1 MWVLVGDIGGSN
13 IRLTA
18 CEVQGRKKVVL
29 SHPFSCETA
38 SVRTLSEVVNV
49 YLRRHPELFFE
60 KGVFAVA
67 APTNGTHASLTN
79 ADWQA
84 NVHNL
89 PFPSRLLNDLEAAG
103 WGVLQKGLSKKV
115 LWMGSSLAEELESS
129 LLGVGTGLGLA
140 HCFPNNAL
148 VSATEFGHVSFAPF
162 DGLTLDLWTWWR
174 ERTGRRLTIEDVCSG
189 RGLQNLVE
197 FCIHK
202 GIEQPVEWGHQEDMQ
217 VDWGERLSE
226 SAGSPFATAVWNLFF
241 GILGAVCGDV
251 IVGNRSQYLFL
262 CGGVVEKNVDLFAVH
277 QETFEKAM
285 KDKAPMTHLVEE
297 ASVML
302 FTESKLQQYGC
313 GIWYAHQQER

>member
-18 CEVQGRKKVVL
+18 CQILGRKKVQL
-29 SHPFSCETA
+29 SHSFSCETA
-38 SVRTLSEVVNV
+38 SVRTLSEVVNM

-103 WGVLQKGLSKKV
+103 WGVLQKDLPKKV

-140 HCFPNNAL
+140 HCFPNNSL

-162 DGLTLDLWTWWR
+162 DALTLELWTWWR

-189 RGLQNLVE
+189 RGLQNLVA
-197 FCIHK
+197 FCAHQ
-202 GIEQPVEWGHQEDMQ
+202 GIEQPSEWSLEDTDQ
-217 VDWGERLSE
+217 VDWGERLSKNAE
-226 SAGSPFATAVWNLFF
+226 SPFATAVWELFF
-241 GILGAVCGDV
+241 AILGAVCGDV

-262 CGGVVEKNVDLFAVH
+262 CGGVVEKNVHLFTEH
-277 QETFEKAM
+277 QEIFEHAM

-297 ASVML
+297 ASVLL

>member
-18 CEVQGRKKVVL
+18 CEVQGRKRVSL
-29 SHPFSCETA
+29 SHSFSCETA
-38 SVRTLSEVVNV
+38 SVRTLSEVVNI
-49 YLRRHPELFFE
+49 YLRQHPELFFE

-79 ADWQA
+79 ADWHA

-103 WGVLQKGLSKKV
+103 WGVLQKGLPKRV
-115 LWMGSSLAEELESS
+115 LWMGSSVAEGLESS

-162 DGLTLDLWTWWR
+162 DETTLHLWTWWR
-174 ERTGRRLTIEDVCSG
+174 EEIGRRLTIEDVCSG
-189 RGLQNLVE
+189 RGMAHLVR
-197 FCIHK
+197 FCLSQGH
-202 GIEQPVEWGHQEDMQ
+202 ELPPEWASQSDANI
-217 VDWGERLSE
+217 DWGGVLSKN
-226 SAGSPFATAVWNLFF
+226 ADTPFATAVWKLFF
-241 GILGAVCGDV
+241 GILGSVCGDV
-251 IVGNRSQYLFL
+251 IVGNRSHHLYL
-262 CGGVVEKNVDLFAVH
+262 CGGVVEKNIHLFTTH
-277 QETFEKAM
+277 QETFEQAM

-302 FTESKLQQYGC
+302 FTDSKLQQYGC
-313 GIWYAHQQER
+313 GIWYAHQQKN